1 MGRLPRK
8 ISHVRFFHAEASQK
22 NFSREIFSRGGSVEK
37 NGVVRRI
44 ICMAGRAA
52 LPSLPRGGERVR
64 RGQNRYTTAKVENKD
79 EKELKDG

>member
-8 ISHVRFFHAEASQK
+8 ISHVRFFHGEASQK

-64 RGQNRYTTAKVENKD
+64 RRQNRFTTAKVENKD
-79 EKELKDG
+79 EKKLKDG